1 MHQNTINL
9 VTDIEQKGNFSPK
22 QFKMYMTRQIQ
33 AEGEGG
39 KKWVST
45 DEYDD

>member
-1 MHQNTINL
+1 MYQNTINL
-9 VTDIEQKGNFSPK
+9 VTNIEQKGNFSPSLK
-22 QFKMYMTRQIQ
+22 YMYMTRQIQ

-39 KKWVST
+39 KKWVNT

>member
-22 QFKMYMTRQIQ
+22 QFKIYVYDQ
-33 AEGEGG
+33 ADTGRGGGG
-39 KKWVST
+39 KKMSQ
-45 DEYDD
+45 Y